1 MYHALLTN
9 RYLTSRVIPFI
20 AVAAVALCVALVII
34 VVSVMTG
41 FLDMVKNSGRT
52 LIGDVVVAYQVA
64 GIPHYERLIEHI
76 ERLPEAAAATP
87 VVDAYGLLR
96 MPYPEG
102 PNKHSEI
109 VNVWG
114 IEPESFS
121 RVTGYDDILHW
132 RELEPWQRHFLLGDV
147 VTKQWPTILDWLSS
161 QQRIELVR
169 RVLMRGE
176 DESVHSPS
184 DEAVHQAIQRFEDY
198 DWEEVFRLVRS
209 DEAILQAV
217 LTPEQWEQLLQFDPR
232 LLSNDH
238 LLLEGLTLQRS
249 TPADPQRQSIPG
261 IALGI
266 HVSEGNLRTRT
277 GDYEVAQLGHWWMPR
292 HEVLLTT
299 IPITDGTIGGA
310 ETAESRILPVVNEY
324 ISGVYHID
332 DMRVMIP
339 LDVAQSMLHM
349 DQAERVDPTDP
360 TRVIG
365 IEPARATKV
374 LVRAADGVTP
384 ERLRNAVERAYI
396 DFENE
401 LLRDESVTVLPPPH
415 GSMALTIK
423 TWLQQQE
430 QFIGPVEKER
440 ELMRTLFSL
449 VYLVCAGLVLA
460 IFWAIVY
467 EKTRDIGI
475 LRSIGASRM
484 GISWIFLRYGLLI
497 GVVGAV
503 VGLGLGYL
511 VVKNINL
518 IHETLGNPPLEL
530 AIAVLILAGI
540 SLLVTIMRGLKGNL
554 LPIVLGGLV
563 TAVLA
568 TLGLLALWL
577 WRIGGI
583 IVWDPSIYYFTEI
596 PNNLDMQSAAITMI
610 GAVIFSLIGAFIPA
624 AKAAD
629 TDPVKAL
636 RYE

>member
-1 MYHALLTN
+1 
-9 RYLTSRVIPFI
+9 
-20 AVAAVALCVALVII
+20 
-34 VVSVMTG
+34 
-41 FLDMVKNSGRT
+41 
-52 LIGDVVVAYQVA
+52 
-64 GIPHYERLIEHI
+64 
-76 ERLPEAAAATP
+76 
-87 VVDAYGLLR
+87 
-96 MPYPEG
+96 
-102 PNKHSEI
+102 
-109 VNVWG
+109 
-114 IEPESFS
+114 
-121 RVTGYDDILHW
+121 
-132 RELEPWQRHFLLGDV
+132 
-147 VTKQWPTILDWLSS
+147 
-161 QQRIELVR
+161 
-169 RVLMRGE
+169 
-176 DESVHSPS
+176 
-184 DEAVHQAIQRFEDY
+184 
-198 DWEEVFRLVRS
+198 
-209 DEAILQAV
+209 
-217 LTPEQWEQLLQFDPR
+217 
-232 LLSNDH
+232 
-238 LLLEGLTLQRS
+238 
-249 TPADPQRQSIPG
+249 
-261 IALGI
+261 
-266 HVSEGNLRTRT
+266 
-277 GDYEVAQLGHWWMPR
+277 
-292 HEVLLTT
+292 
-299 IPITDGTIGGA
+299 
-310 ETAESRILPVVNEY
+310 
-324 ISGVYHID
+324 
-332 DMRVMIP
+332 
-339 LDVAQSMLHM
+339 
-349 DQAERVDPTDP
+349 
-360 TRVIG
+360 
-365 IEPARATKV
+365 
-374 LVRAADGVTP
+374 
-384 ERLRNAVERAYI
+384 
-396 DFENE
+396 
-401 LLRDESVTVLPPPH
+401 
-415 GSMALTIK
+415 MALTIK

-540 SLLVTIMRGLKGNL
+540 SLLVTIVRGLKGNL